1 MKLSN
6 GVAANVENYGVD
18 GKHNLNTQTIK
29 EDKLLNVQK
38 RITISKNENSIIE
51 TALLNDKTINKAV
64 DLNLNKNKKDPTLMT
79 NIKQSDEKDTIEI
92 EDKAVCKNIVES
104 KKSKLEDLD
113 KTKEN
118 DKATN
123 ECSQIS
129 ENENLND
136 SLIDFFSSEFDDF
149 NEHSQEIISNL
160 K

>member
-64 DLNLNKNKKDPTLMT
+64 DLNLNKNKKDPTLIT